1 MEDQKSKNKN
11 KKNKKKKKKKTLINN
26 SDKGSLKDVDIL
38 FKITSLQCSRVK
50 KLFDKNFHKWK
61 NFPLF
66 SMKSILEKKFKFHG
80 SLDT

>member
-11 KKNKKKKKKKTLINN
+11 KKKTKKLIKN

-38 FKITSLQCSRVK
+38 FKITSLQCSWVK
-50 KLFDKNFHKWK
+50 RLFDKNFHKWK

-66 SMKSILEKKFKFHG
+66 LMKSILEKKFKFHG